1 MTLTPEIIAILMLDG
16 LFLFFSSIAFVLSL
30 KLYWYWD
37 RDATSLL
44 QYRLEKESYLVG
56 LIIKYIFML
65 KVPLFLF
72 FIYTCDTLS
81 GIITG
86 AMCAAGVVNSVDFG
100 LFLLLFKLL
109 NLYLFGFW
117 LLLHVRDVE
126 SELQPYIRQKSLFF
140 GIVF

>member
-1 MTLTPEIIAILMLDG
+1 M
-16 LFLFFSSIAFVLSL
+16 LSL

-126 SELQPYIRQKSLFF
+126 SELQPYIRQKSLFKYQ
-140 GIVF
+140 